1 MTGTETQ
8 IVRIVAG
15 QGRADAAS
23 VARGVGVST
32 EYVAPRMQSL
42 AADGYLQDVGDG
54 VYAVKHKGMKM
65 LYPYAGRGGG
75 RAVPV
80 SSYP

>member
-8 IVRIVAG
+8 MVRVVTE
-15 QGRADAAS
+15 QGRADAAA
-23 VARGVGVST
+23 VARRMGVST
-32 EYVAPRMQSL
+32 DYVAPRIRSL
-42 AADGYLQDVGDG
+42 AQDGYLQDVGDG
-54 VYAVKHKGMKM
+54 VYAVTRKGTKA
-65 LYPYAGRGGG
+65 LYPYAGRGTG